1 MEPGYKEYL
10 VKGVVVQAKKSP
22 GGKFYFIIL
31 PGGDRLVHLALIFE
45 QMAKLVEEPH
55 GHCAK

>member
-1 MEPGYKEYL
+1 MEPGYTEYL

-31 PGGDRLVHLALIFE
+31 PGGERLIHLTEVFE
-45 QMAKLVEEPH
+45 KMAVPYVNLT
-55 GHCAK
+55 GHCIK